1 MNFDRNS
8 ILINPKEEVDK
19 IVEAIKYS
27 VHNIFKKKGAV
38 IGVSGGVDSSVVL
51 ALTARALGNDRI
63 LAVMLPEK
71 ESMIDN
77 ITFVEKLLKK
87 INVECITEVL
97 TDALNGFGCYK
108 RRDMAVKEIFPEYDM
123 TYKMKIILPND
134 LLDSHNLNLF
144 YLEIISPDGVIKKKR
159 LPLKQYL
166 QIVAASN
173 FKQRT
178 RMSMLYYLAEVR
190 NYAVIG
196 TPNKNEHEQGFFVK
210 YGDSGSDIRPIK
222 HLFKT
227 QIYQLAEYLEI
238 PDIIIKRV
246 PTSDTYSADQSQE
259 EFFFRLPF
267 DILDRIWFG
276 WENGVSFENIADILE
291 LSVKQVENVI
301 TDIKRKI
308 STTEY
313 LRREPLDIKSIESEL
328 QKQRSGF

>member
-8 ILINPKEEVDK
+8 ILINPKEEVDNL
-19 IVEAIKYS
+19 VEAIKYS

-38 IGVSGGVDSSVVL
+38 IGLSGGVDSSVVL
-51 ALTARALGNDRI
+51 ALTARALGNEKV

-71 ESMIDN
+71 ESSGDN
-77 ITFVEKLLKK
+77 IKFAKILLEK
-87 INVECITEVL
+87 INVECVSEVL
-97 TDALNGFGCYK
+97 TDALIGLGCYR
-108 RRDMAVKEIFPEYDM
+108 RRDKAVKEIFPEYDM
-123 TYKMKIILPND
+123 TYKMKIILP
-134 LLDSHNLNLF
+134 LDNLETNNLNFF
-144 YLEIISPDGVIKKKR
+144 YLEIISPEGVIKKKR

-166 QIVAASN
+166 EIVAASN

-190 NYAVIG
+190 NFAVIG
-196 TPNKNEHEQGFFVK
+196 TSNKNEHEQGFFVK
-210 YGDSGSDIRPIK
+210 YGDSGSDFRPIK

-238 PDIIIKRV
+238 PDIIRNRV

-276 WENGVSFENIADILE
+276 WENGVSSEIIADRLN
-291 LSVKQVENVI
+291 LSVEQVNNVI
-301 TDIKRKI
+301 TDIKRKK

-313 LRREPLDIKSIESEL
+313 LRKEPLDIKSIEMEL
-328 QKQRSGF
+328 HSLNH

>member
-1 MNFDRNS
+1 MNFDRGS
-8 ILINPKEEVDK
+8 ILINPKEEVDN

-27 VHNIFKKKGAV
+27 VQNIFKKKGAV

-51 ALTARALGNDRI
+51 ALTARALGNEKV

-71 ESMIDN
+71 ESTVDN
-77 ITFVEKLLKK
+77 ISFVEKLLKQV
-87 INVECITEVL
+87 NVECVTENL
-97 TDALNGFGCYK
+97 TEALNGLGCYK
-108 RRDMAVKEIFPEYDM
+108 RRDTAVKEIFPEYDEM
-123 TYKMKIILPND
+123 TYKMKLILPDDILEAN
-134 LLDSHNLNLF
+134 NLNIF
-144 YLEIISPDGVIKKKR
+144 YLEIISPDGVAKKKR

-166 QIVAASN
+166 EIVAASN

-178 RMSMLYYLAEVR
+178 RMSMLYYLAETR
-190 NYAVIG
+190 NYSVIG

-210 YGDSGSDIRPIK
+210 YGDSGSDFRPIR

-227 QIYQLAEYLEI
+227 QVYQLADFLEI
-238 PDIIIKRV
+238 PVIIKNRI

-267 DILDRIWFG
+267 DILDRIWYG
-276 WENGVSFENIADILE
+276 WENGISSDKIANILK
-291 LSVKQVENVI
+291 LSVKQVNNVI

-313 LRREPLDIKSIESEL
+313 LRKEPLDIKSIESEL
-328 QKQRSGF
+328 HSLGH

>member
-8 ILINPKEEVDK
+8 ILINPKEEVDNL
-19 IVEAIKYS
+19 VEAIKYS

-38 IGVSGGVDSSVVL
+38 IGLSGGVDSSVVL
-51 ALTARALGNDRI
+51 ALTARALGNEKV

-71 ESMIDN
+71 ESSGDN
-77 ITFVEKLLKK
+77 IKFAKILLEK
-87 INVECITEVL
+87 INVECVSEVL
-97 TDALNGFGCYK
+97 TDALIGLGCYR
-108 RRDMAVKEIFPEYDM
+108 RRDKAVKEIFPEYDM
-123 TYKMKIILPND
+123 TYKMKIILP
-134 LLDSHNLNLF
+134 LDNLETNNLNFF
-144 YLEIISPDGVIKKKR
+144 YLEIISPEGVIKKKR

-166 QIVAASN
+166 EIVAASN

-190 NYAVIG
+190 NFAVIG
-196 TPNKNEHEQGFFVK
+196 TSNKNEHEQGFFVK
-210 YGDSGSDIRPIK
+210 YGDSGSDFRPIK

-238 PDIIIKRV
+238 PDIIRNRV

-276 WENGVSFENIADILE
+276 WENGVSSEIIADRLN
-291 LSVKQVENVI
+291 LSVEQVNNVI
-301 TDIKRKI
+301 TDIKRKK

-313 LRREPLDIKSIESEL
+313 LRKEPLDIKSIESEL
-328 QKQRSGF
+328 HSLHH

>member
-8 ILINPKEEVDK
+8 ILINSKEEVDN

-51 ALTARALGNDRI
+51 ALTARALGNDKV

-71 ESMIDN
+71 ESTIDN
-77 ITFVEKLLKK
+77 IAFVEKLLKK
-87 INVECITEVL
+87 VNVECITENL
-97 TDALNGFGCYK
+97 TDALNGLGCYK
-108 RRDMAVKEIFPEYDM
+108 RRDSAVKEIFPEYDGL
-123 TYKMKIILPND
+123 TYKMKLILPEDILETN
-134 LLDSHNLNLF
+134 NLNIF
-144 YLEIISPDGVIKKKR
+144 YLEIISPDGIAKKKR

-166 QIVAASN
+166 EIVAASN
-173 FKQRT
+173 FKQRS
-178 RMSMLYYLAEVR
+178 RMSMLYYFAETR

-210 YGDSGSDIRPIK
+210 YGDSGSDFRPIR

-227 QIYQLAEYLEI
+227 QVYQLADYLEI
-238 PDIIIKRV
+238 PLIIKDRI

-267 DILDRIWFG
+267 DILDRIWYG
-276 WENGVSFENIADILE
+276 WENGVSSDKIGEVLD
-291 LSVKQVENVI
+291 LSVGQVNNVI
-301 TDIKRKI
+301 ADIKRKI

-313 LRREPLDIKSIESEL
+313 LRKEPLDVKSIESEL
-328 QKQRSGF
+328 HSLEH

>member
-1 MNFDRNS
+1 MSFDRNS
-8 ILINPKEEVDK
+8 ILINPKEEVDN

-27 VHNIFKKKGAV
+27 VHRIFKKKGAV

-51 ALTARALGNDRI
+51 ALTARALGNDKI

-71 ESMIDN
+71 ESTIDN
-77 ITFVEKLLKK
+77 IAFVEKLLEGV
-87 INVECITEVL
+87 NVECITENL
-97 TDALNGFGCYK
+97 TDALNGLGCYV
-108 RRDMAVKEIFPEYDM
+108 RRDKAVKEIFPEYDM
-123 TYKMKIILPND
+123 TYKMKIILPDDILVTN
-134 LLDSHNLNLF
+134 NLNIF
-144 YLEIISPDGVIKKKR
+144 YLEIISSDGVAKRKR

-178 RMSMLYYLAEVR
+178 RMSMLYYLAETR

-210 YGDSGSDIRPIK
+210 YGDSGSDFRPIK

-227 QIYQLAEYLEI
+227 QIYQLADYLGI
-238 PDIIIKRV
+238 PDIIKDRV
-246 PTSDTYSADQSQE
+246 PTSDTYSANQSQE

-276 WENGVSFENIADILE
+276 WEKGVPSEKIADILK
-291 LSVKQVENVI
+291 LSIEQINNVI

-313 LRREPLDIKSIESEL
+313 LRKEPLDIKSIESEL
-328 QKQRSGF
+328 HSLNN

>member
-8 ILINPKEEVDK
+8 ILINPKEEVDN

-51 ALTARALGNDRI
+51 ALTAKALGNDKV

-71 ESMIDN
+71 ESTVDN
-77 ITFVEKLLKK
+77 IAYVEKLLNKV
-87 INVECITEVL
+87 NVECITENL
-97 TDALNGFGCYK
+97 TDALNGLGCYR
-108 RRDMAVKEIFPEYDM
+108 RRDAAVKEIFPEYDGL
-123 TYKMKIILPND
+123 TYKMKLILPDDILETN
-134 LLDSHNLNLF
+134 NLNIF
-144 YLEIISPDGVIKKKR
+144 YLEIIAPDGFAKKKR

-166 QIVAASN
+166 EIVAASN

-178 RMSMLYYLAEVR
+178 RMSMLYYLAETR

-210 YGDSGSDIRPIK
+210 YGDSGSDFRPIR

-227 QIYQLAEYLEI
+227 QVYQLADYLEI
-238 PDIIIKRV
+238 PVIIKDRV

-267 DILDRIWFG
+267 DILDRIWYG
-276 WENGVSFENIADILE
+276 WENGVSSETVAKELK
-291 LSVKQVENVI
+291 LSVDQVNNVI

-313 LRREPLDIKSIESEL
+313 LRKEPLDIKSIEIV
-328 QKQRSGF
+328 

>member
-8 ILINPKEEVDK
+8 ILINPKEEVDN

-27 VHNIFKKKGAV
+27 IHNIFKKKGAV
-38 IGVSGGVDSSVVL
+38 IGVSGGVDSAVVL
-51 ALTARALGNDRI
+51 ALTARALGNDKV

-71 ESMIDN
+71 ESTVDN
-77 ITFVEKLLKK
+77 ISFVEKLLKQV
-87 INVECITEVL
+87 NVECVTENL
-97 TDALNGFGCYK
+97 TEALNGLGCYR
-108 RRDMAVKEIFPEYDM
+108 RRDTAVKEIFPDYDES
-123 TYKMKIILPND
+123 TYKMKLILPDDILEAN
-134 LLDSHNLNLF
+134 NLNIF
-144 YLEIISPDGVIKKKR
+144 YLKIISPEGVAKKKR

-166 QIVAASN
+166 EIVAASN

-178 RMSMLYYLAEVR
+178 RMSMLYYLAETR

-210 YGDSGSDIRPIK
+210 YGDSGSDFRPIR

-227 QIYQLAEYLEI
+227 QVYQLADFLEI
-238 PDIIIKRV
+238 PVIIKDRV

-267 DILDRIWFG
+267 DILDRIWYG
-276 WENGVSFENIADILE
+276 WENGVSSDKIAQVLK
-291 LSVKQVENVI
+291 LSVDQVNNVI

-313 LRREPLDIKSIESEL
+313 LRKEPLDVKSVESEL
-328 QKQRSGF
+328 HSLDH